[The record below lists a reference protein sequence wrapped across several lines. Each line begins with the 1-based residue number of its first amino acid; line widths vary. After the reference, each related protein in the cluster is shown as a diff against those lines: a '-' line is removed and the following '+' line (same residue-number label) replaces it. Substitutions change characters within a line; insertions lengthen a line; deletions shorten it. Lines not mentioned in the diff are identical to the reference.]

1 MKLNDFKEK
10 VSRKVQE
17 HRLNRVLK
25 GYLHLDPIES
35 NSGAEVTVMTQLYAK
50 AIYMGIAAIHS
61 LVRRLACSVNIEIID
76 DGSLTKDHHQILYN
90 VFPGI
95 TITKIENI
103 ARHGCPSGGCWERL
117 LRIQE
122 LTNDYYV
129 IQVDTDILVINDI
142 PEINDCIIN
151 NRAFI
156 SSSPDWPEPV
166 SINEIVEYASKSGSQ
181 NIQFESERQLAKIT
195 SVELSRYVR
204 GCAAFTG
211 FPKGA
216 ELTDKLSQFSQE
228 MESIL
233 GERWFEW
240 GTEQFACNT
249 MIALCEKLNVLPWP
263 KYQNFCFPEFKPLIE
278 GANFGDEVSV
288 IHFIGSNR
296 FKYNVYLNYAK
307 SSLQSFSKK

>member
-1 MKLNDFKEK
+1 MNLNDFKEK
-10 VSRKVQE
+10 ISRKVQE
-17 HRLNRVLK
+17 SRLNSVLK
-25 GYLHLDPIES
+25 GYLHLEPIES
-35 NSGAEVTVMTQLYAK
+35 NAGAEVTVMTQLYAK
-50 AIYMGIAAIHS
+50 AIYMGIAAMHS
-61 LVRRLACSVNIEIID
+61 LVEKLECSVNIEIID
-76 DGSLTKDHHQILYN
+76 DGSLTKQHHQILLN
-90 VFPGI
+90 VFPGL
-95 TITKIENI
+95 TITKIKNI

-142 PEINDCIIN
+142 DEINDCITR

-156 SSSPDWPEPV
+156 SSSPDWPQPV
-166 SINEIVEYASKSGSQ
+166 SIDEIVEYASKSGSQ
-181 NIQFESERQLAKIT
+181 NIQFESERQLAKIK
-195 SVELSRYVR
+195 SIELNRYVR

-216 ELTDKLSQFSQE
+216 ELTGKLSKFSQE

-233 GERWFEW
+233 GKRWLEW

-249 MIALCEKLNVLPWP
+249 MIALCEELMVLPWP

-278 GANFGDEVSV
+278 DSSFSDEVSV

-307 SSLQSFSKK
+307 ALLKSLSKK